1 MQWII
6 ENWILLLVGGGLVA
20 MHMFGHGHGHKV
32 GPKSKNYGSR
42 GKPKAPDLKTTGA
55 AKESSND

>member
-20 MHMFGHGHGHKV
+20 MHLFSHGHK
-32 GPKSKNYGSR
+32 
-42 GKPKAPDLKTTGA
+42 GKHKKKDHNSGKMHRSPDLKATDE